1 MHAGSRYE
9 GTERWET
16 EAHAW
21 SGVDLRHL
29 GRKKLSTIFRLQHG
43 FQWFSIG
50 LQLGNL
56 FG

>member
-16 EAHAW
+16 EARAW

-50 LQLGNL
+50 MQLGNL